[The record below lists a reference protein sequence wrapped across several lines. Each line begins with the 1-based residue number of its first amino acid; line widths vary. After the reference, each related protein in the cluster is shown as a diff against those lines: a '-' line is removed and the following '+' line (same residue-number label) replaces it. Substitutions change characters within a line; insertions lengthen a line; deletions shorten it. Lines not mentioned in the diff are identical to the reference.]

1 MSSPQSTRRC
11 KSRDET
17 NAKAVGLYVI
27 SKPSDST
34 AVHLNNLKESMQFV
48 GKSCE
53 NKRKKTSRL
62 TACCFDLL
70 ITLAGGPGVLRE
82 FTRNLGTR
90 H

>member
-1 MSSPQSTRRC
+1 M
-11 KSRDET
+11 
-17 NAKAVGLYVI
+17 I

-34 AVHLNNLKESMQFV
+34 AVHLNNLKENMQFV

-62 TACCFDLL
+62 TAYCFDLL

>member
-1 MSSPQSTRRC
+1 M
-11 KSRDET
+11 
-17 NAKAVGLYVI
+17 I

-62 TACCFDLL
+62 TAYCFDLL

-90 H
+90 HRMMEFGTE